1 MERRYR
7 NKLRDEEGKGK
18 EREIDAK
25 RKEEKNRVRNGKKGK
40 TRGIDGERN
49 EGRED

>member
-1 MERRYR
+1 MERRCR
-7 NKLRDEEGKGK
+7 NKLTDKEGRGK

-25 RKEEKNRVRNGKKGK
+25 RKEEKNRVRNGRRGK